1 MALAALAHPAG
12 AGTRVTVAQLD
23 QALTAAIAAHKPDA
37 EIARQIASLE
47 LSERLTEASLNRLN
61 IRLAQDALAAQALA
75 LLADR
80 SAFLDPPVAELPGTA
95 APDGAARQRMLD
107 AARNYVAQTLP
118 RLPDF
123 LATRTIN
130 RYDDSPQALKKGAWP
145 VRTGLHLVGTS
156 SREISVRNEREG
168 SGRQAWVR
176 SLAGAEWA

>member
-1 MALAALAHPAG
+1 MRVPNRGDKLRQLILLVTLAAFAHPAE

-23 QALTAAIAAHKPDA
+23 QALTAALAAHNPDA
-37 EIARQIASLE
+37 EIAGQISSLE
-47 LSERLTEASLNRLN
+47 LTERLTEASLNKLN

-80 SAFLDPPVAELPGTA
+80 SVFLDPPVAELPGTA

-123 LATRTIN
+123 LATRTIK
-130 RYDDSPQALKKGAWP
+130 RYDDSPQATQEGGLARSRGAP
-145 VRTGLHLVGTS
+145 
-156 SREISVRNEREG
+156 
-168 SGRQAWVR
+168 SGRHFER
-176 SLAGAEWA
+176 GDLGP